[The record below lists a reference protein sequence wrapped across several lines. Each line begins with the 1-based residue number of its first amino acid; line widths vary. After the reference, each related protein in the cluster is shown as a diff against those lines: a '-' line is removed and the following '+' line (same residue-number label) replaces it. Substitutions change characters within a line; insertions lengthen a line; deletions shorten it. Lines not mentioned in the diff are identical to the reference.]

1 VVFTGKGLSVSVLLW
16 GSRFRGFVLDMVCIS
31 HRRTDLEISGQ
42 HKFSMLM
49 RLAVYEAEIAKKPSV
64 KSEDMCVYTTNWQG
78 NLIRALG
85 GPRLRST

>member
-1 VVFTGKGLSVSVLLW
+1 VVFTGKGISVSVLLW
-16 GSRFRGFVLDMVCIS
+16 GSRFRGCVLDMVCIS

-49 RLAVYEAEIAKKPSV
+49 TLAVYEAEIAKKTSV
-64 KSEDMCVYTTNWQG
+64 KSVGMCIYATDWQA

-85 GPRLRST
+85 GPLLRST